1 MDSIISENNYQ
12 DSLTYQ
18 ILGDE
23 AGARQTLQ
31 LVLMPQQSVV
41 VHDRA
46 LMYSSENIEDKTSS
60 LTSSPG
66 GGMLVSLALSTITS
80 FFGSIMALLNTIL
93 STLLGQRVPQRGQ
106 RETAGGL
113 KSPLSSHVNMYL

>member
-46 LMYSSENIEDKTSS
+46 LMYSSENIEDKTRSVTGAS
-60 LTSSPG
+60 G
-66 GGMLVSLALSTITS
+66 NGMLLTLATTAISSTFAT
-80 FFGSIMALLNTIL
+80 IMSLLNTIL
-93 STLLGQRVPQRGQ
+93 SSLLG
-106 RETAGGL
+106 
-113 KSPLSSHVNMYL
+113 

>member
-1 MDSIISENNYQ
+1 MDSLISENNYQ

-46 LMYSSENIEDKTSS
+46 LMYSSENIEDKTGSI
-60 LTSSPG
+60 TSTSG
-66 GGMLVSLALSTITS
+66 NGMLLTLAFTTISST
-80 FFGSIMALLNTIL
+80 FASIMSLINTIL
-93 STLLGQRVPQRGQ
+93 SSVLG
-106 RETAGGL
+106 
-113 KSPLSSHVNMYL
+113 